1 MSMDN
6 SSTNVSLKN
15 CPISALKVRTV
26 VDLLRGE
33 SVAYALSALKYH
45 SKKNISEYLSKLVKA
60 GIASWKEKYTGASD
74 MNIESLYISEIA
86 VNQGSYV
93 KRMRAAS
100 RGRVH
105 RIKRPYSHILLTIK
119 NRDNSTEVNT
129 SVNTSVAVDN
139 KKEK

>member
-1 MSMDN
+1 MDN

-15 CPISALKVRTV
+15 CPVSALKVRTV

-60 GIASWKEKYTGASD
+60 GIASWKEKYTSANEID
-74 MNIESLYISEIA
+74 IKCLYISEIA

-119 NRDNSTEVNT
+119 NRSTAVEVND
-129 SVNTSVAVDN
+129 SANTLVSVDN